1 MRLNINL
8 ASQPYE
14 VAREYKRR
22 MTVLIAAL
30 AVVAVV
36 LVGYIVYQR
45 AHSRSINRQLA
56 DVQAADRRAQ
66 S

>member
-14 VAREYKRR
+14 VARFYRRR
-22 MTVLIAAL
+22 MGALVLAL
-30 AVVAVV
+30 AVVTAL

-45 AHSRSINRQLA
+45 AHSRGINQQLA
-56 DVQAADRRAQ
+56 EVQQQIRQPRP
-66 S
+66 